1 MMEIVRSWWV
11 DILDI
16 IIVWYLFYQLFRL
29 IRGTRAAQMF
39 LGLAIIVLASFVAD
53 WLGLNALTWIIESLR
68 TVWVVAFVILFQPEL
83 RGVLAQLGQSRFVRY
98 FMRPQHLV
106 VLDEVVAAARE
117 LSRKKTGALIAIARD
132 ASLRSYIDT
141 GTRIGARV
149 TSELIVTIFAPNT
162 PLHDGACIIV
172 REQLVAAGCIL
183 PISENPML
191 PVSIGM
197 RHRAAV
203 GLTEETDA
211 VVVVVSEETGRIA
224 VSERGNL
231 RRNLEA
237 DALRDALE
245 DIFAPADQA

>member
-1 MMEIVRSWWV
+1 MTEVIRSWWV

-39 LGLAIIVLASFVAD
+39 LGLAIIILASFVAD

-83 RGVLAQLGQSRFVRY
+83 RRVLAQLGQSKFVRY

-106 VLDEVVAAARE
+106 VLDEVVRAARE
-117 LSRKKTGALIAIARD
+117 LSLKKTGALVVIARD
-132 ASLRSYIDT
+132 ASLRGYIDT
-141 GTRIGARV
+141 GTKIGARV
-149 TSELIVTIFAPNT
+149 TSELLVTIFAPNT

-172 REQLVAAGCIL
+172 GENLIAAGCIL
-183 PISENPML
+183 PVSENPML
-191 PVSIGM
+191 PASVGM
-197 RHRAAV
+197 RHRAAA

-211 VVVVVSEETGRIA
+211 VVVIVSEETGRIA

-237 DALRDALE
+237 DTLRDALE
-245 DIFAPADQA
+245 DIFAPANHQ

>member
-1 MMEIVRSWWV
+1 MTEIIRSWWV

-16 IIVWYLFYQLFRL
+16 VIVWYLFYQLFRL

-39 LGLAIIVLASFVAD
+39 LGLAIIILASFIAD
-53 WLGLNALTWIIESLR
+53 WLGLSALTWIIESLR

-83 RGVLAQLGQSRFVRY
+83 RRVLAQLGQSRFVRY

-106 VLDEVVAAARE
+106 VLDEVVRAARD
-117 LSRKKTGALIAIARD
+117 LSQKKTGALIAIARD

-141 GTRIGARV
+141 GTKIGARV
-149 TSELIVTIFAPNT
+149 TSELIITIFAPNT

-172 REQLVAAGCIL
+172 REHLVAAGCIL

-191 PVSIGM
+191 PVAIGM

-211 VVVVVSEETGRIA
+211 VVVIVSEETGRIA

-237 DALRDALE
+237 DTLRDALE
-245 DIFAPADQA
+245 DIFAPANHA

>member
-83 RGVLAQLGQSRFVRY
+83 RGVLAQLGQSRFVRC